1 MNFTYSVKCFYVF
14 RMDLFFEKS
23 AVITERMFN
32 LEVKLEDPENYVYH
46 IPGIDAHGNVTLPKK
61 SFIAC
66 DMKQKKNVPE
76 VI

>member
-1 MNFTYSVKCFYVF
+1 MNVIPSVSCLYVF

-46 IPGIDAHGNVTLPKK
+46 VPGIDAHGNTCT
-61 SFIAC
+61 S
-66 DMKQKKNVPE
+66 KNKRLLIL